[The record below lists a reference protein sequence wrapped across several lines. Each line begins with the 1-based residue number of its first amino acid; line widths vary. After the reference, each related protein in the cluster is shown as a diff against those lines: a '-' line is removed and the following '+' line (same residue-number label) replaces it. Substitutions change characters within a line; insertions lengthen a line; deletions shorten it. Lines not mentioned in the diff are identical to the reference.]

1 MSLWDAVVGQ
11 DDVVATLAS
20 AAARPETM
28 THAWLITGPP
38 GSGRSVAA
46 RAFAAALQAPDDPDG
61 TSHDAHTAFAG
72 THADVTV
79 HVTERLI
86 ITIEEAR
93 SLVEIAYRSPAR
105 GRWRVI
111 IIEDADRIAERTS
124 NVLLKAIEE
133 PPPRTV
139 WVLCAPSPMDML
151 PTIRS
156 RCRQVNLRV
165 PDPTAVADLLVR
177 RDGIEPE
184 LALRCAKAAQSHI
197 GVASRLAR
205 SPEARAYR
213 DRVLAI
219 PTSIRGVGDAVLAAG
234 ELVESATEQSK
245 VATAER
251 DAEERLE
258 LMRTLGAE
266 EGQTL
271 PPPLRAQLRQLEE
284 DQKRRARRA
293 LLDTIDRALVD
304 LLSFYRDVLVVQLDA
319 GVDLVNTGAEGAVRE
334 MAAGSTPEQSLRR
347 MQAIGRTRARFD
359 EYGTIAPLLAI
370 ESLFIALRPQG

>member
-11 DDVVATLAS
+11 DDVVATLSS

-46 RAFAAALQAPDDPDG
+46 RTFAAALQAPDDPEG
-61 TSHDAHTAFAG
+61 TSHDARTAFSG

-93 SLVEIAYRSPAR
+93 SLVEIAYRTPAR

-111 IIEDADRIAERTS
+111 IVEDADRIAERTS

-139 WVLCAPSPMDML
+139 WLLCAPSPMDML

-156 RCRQVNLRV
+156 RCRLVNLRV
-165 PDPTAVADLLVR
+165 PDPVAVADLLVR
-177 RDGIEPE
+177 QDGVEPALAIE
-184 LALRCAKAAQSHI
+184 CARAAQSHI
-197 GVASRLAR
+197 GVARRLAR
-205 SPEARAYR
+205 SPEAREHR
-213 DRVLAI
+213 NRILAI
-219 PTSIRGVGDAVLAAG
+219 PGSIRGVGDAVLAAG
-234 ELVESATEQSK
+234 ELVDSATEQSK

-251 DAEERLE
+251 DAEERTE
-258 LMRTLGAE
+258 LMRVMGVAE
-266 EGQTL
+266 AQTI
-271 PPPLRAQLRQLEE
+271 PPTLRAQLRQLED
-284 DQKRRARRA
+284 DQKRRSRRS

-304 LLSFYRDVLVVQLDA
+304 LLSYYRDVLVVQLGSDVA
-319 GVDLVNTGAEGAVRE
+319 LVNTAAEPAIRE
-334 MAAGSTPEQSLRR
+334 QARSSAPEQSLRR
-347 MQAIGRTRARFD
+347 MQAIGQTRARFD

>member
-11 DDVVATLAS
+11 DDVVATLTQ

-46 RAFAAALQAPDDPDG
+46 RAFAAALQAPDDPEG
-61 TSHDAHTAFAG
+61 TSHEARTAFSG

-93 SLVEIAYRSPAR
+93 TLVETAYRSPAQ

-111 IIEDADRIAERTS
+111 IVEDADRIAERTS

-139 WVLCAPSPMDML
+139 WLLCAPSPMDML

-156 RCRQVNLRV
+156 RCRQINLRV
-165 PDPTAVADLLVR
+165 PDPQAVADLLVR
-177 RDGIEPE
+177 RDGVDPD
-184 LALRCAKAAQSHI
+184 LALECARAAQSHI
-197 GVASRLAR
+197 GVAGRLAR
-205 SPEARAYR
+205 NPEARAYR
-213 DRVLAI
+213 QRVLEI
-219 PTSIRGVGDAVLAAG
+219 PSRIRGVGDAVVAAG
-234 ELVESATEQSK
+234 ELVESAPEQSK

-251 DAEERLE
+251 DAEERIE
-258 LMRTLGAE
+258 LMRTLGVA

-271 PPPLRAQLRQLEE
+271 PPSLRAQVRQLEE
-284 DQKRRARRA
+284 DQKRRARRS

-304 LLSFYRDVLVVQLDA
+304 LLSYYRDVLVLQLGAD
-319 GVDLVNTGAEGAVRE
+319 VDLVNTSARTSIEE
-334 MAAGSTPEQSLRR
+334 MARTSTPEQSLRR

>member
-11 DDVVATLAS
+11 EEAVATLTA
-20 AAARPETM
+20 AAARPEAM
-28 THAWLITGPP
+28 THAWLLTGPP

-46 RAFAAALQAPDDPDG
+46 RAFAAALQAPDDPEG
-61 TSHDAHTAFAG
+61 TSHEARTAFAG
-72 THADVTV
+72 THSDVTV

-93 SLVEIAYRSPAR
+93 SLVTTAYRTPAQ
-105 GRWRVI
+105 GRWRVL

-156 RCRQVNLRV
+156 RCRAVNLRV
-165 PDPTAVADLLVR
+165 PEPAAVADLLVR
-177 RDGIEPE
+177 RDGVEPA
-184 LALRCAKAAQSHI
+184 LALECARAAQSHI

-205 SPEARAYR
+205 SPEARSYR
-213 DRVLAI
+213 ARVLAI
-219 PTSIRGVGDAVLAAG
+219 PTAIRGVGDAVLAAG
-234 ELVESATEQSK
+234 ELVEEATEQSK

-251 DAEERLE
+251 DAVERVE
-258 LMRTLGAE
+258 LMRTLGVE
-266 EGQTL
+266 EGQTV
-271 PPPLRAQLRQLEE
+271 PPTIRAQLRQLED
-284 DQKRRARRA
+284 DQKRRSRRA

-304 LLSFYRDVLVVQLDA
+304 LLSYYRDVLVVQLGSD
-319 GVDLVNTGAEGAVRE
+319 VDLVNLATEDSIRRLAEA
-334 MAAGSTPEQSLRR
+334 STAEQSLRR
-347 MQAIGRTRARFD
+347 MQLIGRTRARFD
-359 EYGTIAPLLAI
+359 EFGSISPLLAI
-370 ESLFIALRPQG
+370 ESLFIGLRPQG